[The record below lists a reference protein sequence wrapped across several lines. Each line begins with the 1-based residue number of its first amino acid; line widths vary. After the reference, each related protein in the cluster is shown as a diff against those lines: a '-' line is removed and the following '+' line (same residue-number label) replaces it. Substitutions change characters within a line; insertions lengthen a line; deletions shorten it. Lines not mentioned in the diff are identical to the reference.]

1 MVSMTT
7 PTIKPYARS
16 RSSDASAWF
25 HGNTLV
31 TFLATGEDTNGQFS
45 LMESLARKGSEPP
58 PHVHQD
64 EDECFY
70 IVAGEVSF
78 RVDGQTFYGRPGSWV
93 LVPRG
98 TVHSFVLDSDEAT
111 MLVLFTPAGFERFFQ
126 EMSEPAVS
134 VTTPPTPASPPD
146 IPRLLATAAKYGST
160 FVAPS

>member
-16 RSSDASAWF
+16 RSTDASAWYR
-25 HGNTLV
+25 GNTLV
-31 TFLATGEDTNGQFS
+31 TFLATGEDTDGQFA
-45 LMESLARKGSEPP
+45 LMEFQGRKGNEPP

-70 IVAGEVSF
+70 VVAGEVSF
-78 RVDGQTFYGRPGSWV
+78 RVDGQTFHGCPGSWV
-93 LVPRG
+93 VVPRR
-98 TVHSFVLDSDEAT
+98 TVHSFVFDSDEAT

-126 EMSEPAVS
+126 EMSEPATS
-134 VTTPPTPASPPD
+134 VTTPPVPASPPD
-146 IPRLLATAAKYGST
+146 VPRLLATAAKHGST